1 MAETKRTTA
10 VKLTEWIEMY
20 GDNAEFVEYAENELA
35 KLDKKNAKARERAAE
50 KRAIGDELQ
59 ADVLAAITDAP
70 QTRDDILAIVVEAT
84 GNEELTVGK
93 IQSKLNNL
101 VEAGQIS
108 KCKVKTEDG
117 KTKTA
122 YTVGGSDA
130 E

>member
-1 MAETKRTTA
+1 MAETKYTKTDA
-10 VKLTEWIEMY
+10 LHEIMEAMA
-20 GDNAEFVEYAENELA
+20 DNANVVAYCKNELA
-35 KLDKKNAKARERAAE
+35 LISKKNEKARARAAE

-59 ADVLAAITDAP
+59 ADVLATITDAP
-70 QTRDDILAIVVEAT
+70 QTRDDILAAVIEAT

-101 VEAGQIS
+101 VEAGQIA

-122 YTVGGSDA
+122 YTVATDA

>member
-10 VKLTEWIEMY
+10 MKLNDWIEMY

-35 KLDKKNAKARERAAE
+35 KLEKKNAKARERAAE

-59 ADVLAAITDAP
+59 ASVLATISEDP
-70 QTRDDILAIVVEAT
+70 KTRDDILAEVVAAT
-84 GNEELTVGK
+84 GDEELTVGK
-93 IQSKLNNL
+93 VQSKLNNI
-101 VEAGQIS
+101 VEAGQAS

-122 YTVGGSDA
+122 YTTLVDA

>member
-10 VKLTEWIEMY
+10 MKLNEWKELY
-20 GDNAEFVEYAENELA
+20 ADNAEFVEYCDNELA
-35 KLDKKNAKARERAAE
+35 KLEKKNIKARERAAE

-59 ADVLAAITDAP
+59 ADVLAVINDAP
-70 QTRDDILAIVVEAT
+70 QTRDDILAAVVEAT
-84 GNEELTVGK
+84 GAEDLTVGK

-101 VEAGQIS
+101 VESNQIS

-122 YTVGGSDA
+122 YVIGGTDA

>member
-1 MAETKRTTA
+1 MAETKYTKTDA
-10 VKLTEWIEMY
+10 LHEIMEAMA
-20 GDNAEFVEYAENELA
+20 DNANVVAYCENELA
-35 KLDKKNAKARERAAE
+35 LISKKNEKARARAAE

-70 QTRDDILAIVVEAT
+70 QTRDDILAVVVEAT

-101 VEAGQIS
+101 VEAGQIA

-122 YTVGGSDA
+122 YTVATDA

>member
-10 VKLTEWIEMY
+10 MKLTEWMEMY
-20 GDNAEFVEYAENELA
+20 ADNAEFVEYAENELA
-35 KLDKKNAKARERAAE
+35 KLEKKNVKARERAAE

-59 ADVLAAITDAP
+59 ASVLATITDAP
-70 QTRDDILAIVVEAT
+70 QTRDDILAVVVENT
-84 GNEELTVGK
+84 GDETLTVGK
-93 IQSKLNNL
+93 IQAKLNNL
-101 VEAGQIS
+101 VEAGQVS

-122 YTVGGSDA
+122 YTLAIDA

>member
-10 VKLTEWIEMY
+10 MKLTEWMEMY
-20 GDNAEFVEYAENELA
+20 ADNAEFVEYAENELA
-35 KLDKKNAKARERAAE
+35 KLEKKNVKARERAAE

-59 ADVLAAITDAP
+59 ASVLATITDAP
-70 QTRDDILAIVVEAT
+70 QTRDDILAVVVENT
-84 GNEELTVGK
+84 GDETLTVGK
-93 IQSKLNNL
+93 IQAKLNNL
-101 VEAGQIS
+101 VEAGQVS

-122 YTVGGSDA
+122 YTLATDA

>member
-1 MAETKRTTA
+1 MAETKYTKTDA
-10 VKLTEWIEMY
+10 LHEIMETMA
-20 GDNAEFVEYAENELA
+20 DNANVVAYCENELA
-35 KLDKKNAKARERAAE
+35 LISKKNEKARARAAE

-70 QTRDDILAIVVEAT
+70 QTRDDILAAVVEAT

-101 VEAGQIS
+101 VEAGQIA

-122 YTVGGSDA
+122 YTISTTDA

>member
-1 MAETKRTTA
+1 MAEIKRTTA

-59 ADVLAAITDAP
+59 GTVLSVISADP
-70 QTRDDILAIVVEAT
+70 QTRDDILAAVVEIT
-84 GNEELTVGK
+84 GDEELTVGK
-93 IQSKLNNL
+93 IQSKLNNI
-101 VEAGQIS
+101 VEAGQAS

-122 YTVGGSDA
+122 YTLNVDA

>member
-10 VKLTEWIEMY
+10 MKLTEWMEMY
-20 GDNAEFVEYAENELA
+20 ADNAEFVEYAENELA
-35 KLDKKNAKARERAAE
+35 KLEKKNIKARERAAE

-59 ADVLAAITDAP
+59 ASVLATITDAP
-70 QTRDDILAIVVEAT
+70 QTRDDILVVVVENT
-84 GNEELTVGK
+84 GDETLTVGK
-93 IQSKLNNL
+93 IQAKLNNL
-101 VEAGQIS
+101 VEAGQVS

-122 YTVGGSDA
+122 YTLATDA

>member
-1 MAETKRTTA
+1 MTETKRTTA
-10 VKLTEWIEMY
+10 IKLTEWIEMY

-35 KLDKKNAKARERAAE
+35 KIAKKNAKSKERAAE

-59 ADVLAAITDAP
+59 ADVLAVITDAP
-70 QTRDDILAIVVEAT
+70 QTRDDILVALNDES
-84 GNEELTVGK
+84 GELTVHK
-93 IQSKLNNL
+93 IQAKLNNL
-101 VEAGQIS
+101 VEAGQVS

-122 YTVGGSDA
+122 YTLPVDA

>member
-1 MAETKRTTA
+1 MAEIKRTTA
-10 VKLTEWIEMY
+10 VKLTEWMEMY
-20 GDNAEFVEYAENELA
+20 ADNAEFVEYATNELA

-59 ADVLAAITDAP
+59 GSVLAVITDAP
-70 QTRDDILAIVVEAT
+70 QTRDDILTAVVEAT
-84 GNEELTVGK
+84 GDEDLTVGK

-101 VEAGQIS
+101 VEAGS
-108 KCKVKTEDG
+108 VAKCKVKTEDG

-122 YTVGGSDA
+122 YTLAIDA

>member
-1 MAETKRTTA
+1 MA
-10 VKLTEWIEMY
+10 
-20 GDNAEFVEYAENELA
+20 DNANVVAYCENELA
-35 KLDKKNAKARERAAE
+35 LISKKNEKARARAAE

-70 QTRDDILAIVVEAT
+70 QTRDDILAAVVEAT

-101 VEAGQIS
+101 VEAGQIA

-122 YTVGGSDA
+122 YTVATDA

>member
-10 VKLTEWIEMY
+10 VKLTEWKELY
-20 GDNAEFVEYAENELA
+20 ADNAEFVEYCDNELA
-35 KLDKKNAKARERAAE
+35 KLVKKNEKARERAAE

-59 ADVLAAITDAP
+59 AAVLSTITDAP
-70 QTRDDILAIVVEAT
+70 QTRDDILAHFE
-84 GNEELTVGK
+84 NEDGSLTVGK

-101 VEAGQIS
+101 VEAGQIA
-108 KCKVKTEDG
+108 KCKVKTEEG

-122 YTVGGSDA
+122 YTLPVVDA

>member
-10 VKLTEWIEMY
+10 MKLTEWKELY
-20 GDNAEFVEYAENELA
+20 ADNAEFVEYAENELA
-35 KLDKKNAKARERAAE
+35 KLAKKNEKAKERAAE

-59 ADVLAAITDAP
+59 ADVLAVITDAP
-70 QTRDDILAIVVEAT
+70 QTRDDILVALNDET
-84 GNEELTVGK
+84 GELTVHK

-101 VEAGQIS
+101 VESNQIS

-122 YTVGGSDA
+122 YTLPVDA

>member
-10 VKLTEWIEMY
+10 MKLNDWIEMY

-35 KLDKKNAKARERAAE
+35 KLEKKNAKARERAAE

-59 ADVLAAITDAP
+59 ASVLATISEDP
-70 QTRDDILAIVVEAT
+70 KTRDDILAEVVAAT
-84 GNEELTVGK
+84 GDEELTVGK
-93 IQSKLNNL
+93 VQSKLNNI
-101 VEAGQIS
+101 VEAGQAS

-122 YTVGGSDA
+122 YTLSISDA